1 MVDTAGEPDMP
12 EALWRS
18 LQSVPGGLP
27 DDEIDKITHTNVL
40 RHYRFD
46 GMEKM
51 GGRDA
56 CSVETL
62 RKLAEDVDTKPVSL
76 AGIAPSGYAP
86 GKVVTSRD
94 VLGALQ
100 RPGM

>member
-1 MVDTAGEPDMP
+1 VAQHRERAG
-12 EALWRS
+12 RY
-18 LQSVPGGLP
+18 P
-27 DDEIDKITHTNVL
+27 DDEIDKITHQNVI

-46 GMEKM
+46 GMERM
-51 GGRDA
+51 GGREN
-56 CSVETL
+56 CTVGRL
-62 RKLAEDVDTKPVSL
+62 RKLGEGVDTKPVSL

-86 GKVVTSRD
+86 GKVVTSAD